1 MTNEEVQL
9 LSDAIKIGFP
19 VLGTIAGTIF
29 GGVSTYLVTKLGY
42 RNENIKDMTRRRFE
56 LLMQTANDIAEFE
69 YFVGTFATALSN
81 KIQELEGGADF
92 EEARDALVHKNMP
105 LRRARMSLKLL
116 GLKDAEVHLEEY
128 LKLTREVVA
137 CGTDLEQER
146 ASELAKIIVR
156 GPVKFYECLSKEIA
170 LK

>member
-81 KIQELEGGADF
+81 KIQELEGGTDF
-92 EEARDALVHKNMP
+92 EEARDALVHKP

-156 GPVKFYECLSKEIA
+156 GPIKFYECLSKEIA